1 MTEDTTNEQD
11 PRDPQ
16 GSEREPEAQKPSAF
30 GMSRRGFLATSSR
43 LAMAALAGSAVGVGS
58 DTNLAHAF
66 RSPKGDGAQRRNE
79 AFQVRQQA
87 AAAQHQLPVIPHP
100 TNGDDDRYHNKIASY
115 TKGLPH
121 NQLGEVDLSAY
132 DQLIKALNSERAGD
146 FEAITMGCPGQRK
159 LVCPQ
164 AGVAFDLEGTDC
176 QQLFMPPA
184 PVFNSAERAAEAVE
198 LYWMALTRDV
208 PFHSY
213 ASDPTAGAAAQEL
226 SGLAGFTGPKQGGSV
241 TADTLFRGATP
252 GDLTGPYIS
261 QFLYKEAKFGVQVL
275 SQKFAT
281 YRPGDEFMTTYA
293 DWLAIQNGCLPTA
306 SRQFGPT
313 RYILTGR
320 DLATYVHTDVSYQAY
335 LNACLILLGM
345 GAPLN
350 PGNPYRGSQ
359 TQVGHSTFGTPHIMT
374 LVAEVATRALKA
386 VWFQKWYVH
395 RLLRPETFGGRLHN
409 VMVNGAG
416 YPIHAQAL
424 NSVAVQTMQRRY
436 GIYLLPQAYPEGSPT
451 HPSYAAGH
459 AAIAGAC
466 ATILK
471 AFFDETFIFSE
482 RNPPVIPSEDGSTL
496 QTYVGPGAGQMT
508 VGGELNKLA
517 ANISNGRNFAGIHW
531 RKDFVEGAK
540 LGEAVAISL
549 LRDQRNTFNEPFSGF
564 TFTKFD
570 GTQITV

>member
-1 MTEDTTNEQD
+1 M
-11 PRDPQ
+11 
-16 GSEREPEAQKPSAF
+16 
-30 GMSRRGFLATSSR
+30 
-43 LAMAALAGSAVGVGS
+43 
-58 DTNLAHAF
+58 
-66 RSPKGDGAQRRNE
+66 QRRNE

-87 AAAQHQLPVIPHP
+87 AVAQHQLPVVPHP

-132 DQLIKALNSERAGD
+132 DRLIKALDSERAGD
-146 FEAITMGCPGQRK
+146 FDAIPLGCQDPTRRK

-164 AGVAFDLEGTDC
+164 AGAAFDLEATDC
-176 QQLFMPPA
+176 QQLFMPSAPA
-184 PVFNSAERAAEAVE
+184 FNSAERAAEAVE

-213 ASDPTAGAAAQEL
+213 VSDPTALAAADEL
-226 SGLAGFTGPKQGGSV
+226 SGLTKFTGPKQNGSV
-241 TADTLFRGATP
+241 RADTLFRGATP

-261 QFLYKEAKFGVQVL
+261 QFLFKPARFGVQEL
-275 SQKFAT
+275 SQKFAI
-281 YRPGDEFMTTYA
+281 YAQGIEFMTTYD
-293 DWLAIQNGCLPTA
+293 DWLAIQNGCGPTA

-350 PGNPYRGSQ
+350 PGNPYRSSQ

-416 YPIHAQAL
+416 YPIHAQVL
-424 NSVAVQTMQRRY
+424 TSYAVKEVGKRNGT
-436 GIYLLPQAYPEGSPT
+436 YLLPQAYPEGSPT

-471 AFFDETFIFSE
+471 AFFDETFIIP
-482 RNPPVIPSEDGSTL
+482 NPEIPSEEGSTL
-496 QTYVGPGAGQMT
+496 VPYNGQLT

-540 LGEAVAISL
+540 LGEDVAISL
-549 LRDQRNTFNEPFSGF
+549 LRDQRYTFNEPFSGF